1 MVGKIGGS
9 EEWTEKRGEKVAKW
23 DEENYVNLDEMFCN
37 CFTIVLQHGN
47 IQGGSHS
54 GTTEAGRYI

>member
-23 DEENYVNLDEMFCN
+23 AEEN
-37 CFTIVLQHGN
+37 
-47 IQGGSHS
+47 
-54 GTTEAGRYI
+54 